1 MTPMRILVVDDDR
14 DFTESIGELIELE
27 GHQSILAYNGVEAL
41 KIFKQNNI
49 DIILLDFRMPGLNG
63 IETLSEIRKL
73 NLSVPVVI
81 MTAYASTEI
90 TKDAIKHGAIE
101 VMNKPF
107 DINKLMELISSI
119 KQFHNILLLDDDKD
133 YADSLSIALLD
144 EGYKTYVAYDTEQ
157 AINYISDNYIQLQ
170 ILDIRING
178 ETGIDVWLSMRKKH
192 FDIPTIF
199 ISGYTKQFFDQIN
212 EISQI
217 TQIEIME
224 KPFAPHELLNKI
236 NDLALARF

>member
-1 MTPMRILVVDDDR
+1 MNPMRILVVDDDR

-27 GHQSILAYNGVEAL
+27 GHQPILAYNGVEAL

-81 MTAYASTEI
+81 MTAYASTEL

-107 DINKLMELISSI
+107 NINKLMEVISSI

-157 AINYISDNYIQLQ
+157 AINYIYDNDIQLQ

-199 ISGYTKQFFDQIN
+199 ISGYTKLFFDQIN

-217 TQIEIME
+217 SQIEIME

-236 NDLALARF
+236 KDLALARF

>member
-63 IETLSEIRKL
+63 IETLLEIRKL

-144 EGYKTYVAYDTEQ
+144 EGYKTYVAYDAEQ
-157 AINYISDNYIQLQ
+157 AMNYISDNDIQLQ

>member
-27 GHQSILAYNGVEAL
+27 GHQPILAYNGIEAL

-81 MTAYASTEI
+81 MTAYASTKL

-101 VMNKPF
+101 VINKPF
-107 DINKLMELISSI
+107 DINKLMKVISSI
-119 KQFHNILLLDDDKD
+119 KQVYNILLLDDDKD

-144 EGYKTYVAYDTEQ
+144 EGYKTYVAYDAEQ
-157 AINYISDNYIQLQ
+157 AMNYISDNDIQLQ

-217 TQIEIME
+217 SQIEVME

-236 NDLALARF
+236 KELALARF